1 MTTILVPTDFSDAA
15 RNASVYALHLASA
28 MHYKIIL
35 YHAYHMPVVP
45 TADAPMPVFVDQEE
59 LEKENMKLV
68 IEEAAFLQTL
78 LPVPIDCITTEGFA
92 VDEILRLEE
101 TKKPEFIVMGLSE
114 AGRVSEFLL
123 GSIATDVMAK
133 THTPVIIVPEKT
145 PYKKLSRIAFA
156 SDYAVEPDTDELNLL
171 KHLIKM
177 FNAKLYIINVE
188 KEVEDIEVDKAI
200 QMMKIE
206 NDFDDVEHSHHL
218 PVDNDLI
225 HGINEFVADKEI
237 DMIAMIPH
245 KHNLLSRMFKESNT
259 KKMAFHTSIPLLTL
273 HSSHRS
279 DD

>member
-1 MTTILVPTDFSDAA
+1 
-15 RNASVYALHLASA
+15 
-28 MHYKIIL
+28 
-35 YHAYHMPVVP
+35 
-45 TADAPMPVFVDQEE
+45 
-59 LEKENMKLV
+59 
-68 IEEAAFLQTL
+68 
-78 LPVPIDCITTEGFA
+78 
-92 VDEILRLEE
+92 
-101 TKKPEFIVMGLSE
+101 
-114 AGRVSEFLL
+114 
-123 GSIATDVMAK
+123 
-133 THTPVIIVPEKT
+133 
-145 PYKKLSRIAFA
+145 
-156 SDYAVEPDTDELNLL
+156 
-171 KHLIKM
+171 M

-206 NDFDDVEHSHHL
+206 NAFDDIEHSHHL